1 MPIGDSP
8 ADSTDLELFS
18 AFVEHAPVAIAM
30 LDRELRYL
38 LVSRQWLS
46 DYALESQA
54 IVGRYH
60 QEVFPLFHGGEPC
73 VRIAGQDWGE
83 EIPECLHRQRAGVM
97 EGRGTRGASHP
108 TTLPQLQQRWRQI
121 YASSLAGETQHSDA
135 DYFLKPDGSI
145 QRVKWKI
152 QPWRT
157 ATGEIGGIVMS
168 TEFLE
173 LSENGHRW
181 EQIRETAAGGIW
193 GTATLAPSR
202 EPPPPDSAECAQ
214 AQALQQESEA
224 RYRSLIAAM
233 AEGILWQD
241 ATGTIRTCNEAAE
254 RILGLSAV
262 EIVGQRATPHH
273 WRAITA
279 EGKPLASQD
288 YPLSVTL
295 RTGQPLTNVVI
306 GIYKPD
312 GRLAWLSVNAQPLFH
327 PHEITPYAA
336 VASFTDITQ
345 RKEMEVALRESEE
358 RFRATFEQAA
368 VGITHAELNGELTR
382 VNQRFCE
389 ITGYSREE
397 LLSRTFYDITHPAD
411 LEVDRDYVRSLLR
424 GDLETYSL
432 DKRYLRRNGQPIW
445 VQITASLIRTAQG
458 TPKYFL
464 CIVQDMSDRKA
475 AEAALRHSE
484 MQLREQARRE
494 ALLNQLS
501 TQIRNSL
508 DLDAILETTA
518 QEIRRLLQIDRC
530 QFAWYCPHDAQPH
543 WRVVK
548 ESRNRDFPDFTG
560 CYAADTIGPLAER
573 LLNLEVLRIDD
584 VNTVSDPIF
593 REFVRSRGY
602 ASVLTLPMRIP
613 SGTIGVINCGHTQE
627 ARPWTDSEVELLK
640 AVMAHLAI
648 AINQAE
654 LYAASRQA
662 TEQAQDKAA
671 QLERTLRQLRRTQA
685 QLIQSEKMSSLGQ
698 LVAGVAHEINNPVNF
713 IYGNLIHAQEYFQNL
728 MGLVQLYRT
737 ALPNPPKVIK
747 ERIDAIDLDFL
758 TSDLAKLH
766 DSMKVGAERI
776 REIVKSLRTFSRLDE
791 SESKAADIHT
801 GIESALM
808 ILHNRLKTKPGHPPI
823 TIVKDYGT
831 LPLVECYPG
840 QLNQVFL
847 NLLANA
853 IDALE
858 EKAALRK
865 NAGEAAD
872 CPPLTIAIATGIVTQ
887 DSPATPLTPHAY
899 IRITDNGIG
908 MTPEV
913 QQQLFYP
920 FFTTKPVGKGTGL
933 GLAIS
938 YQVVV
943 EKHGGFLRCHSTPG
957 EGAEFVVE
965 IPLQCRS

>member
-1 MPIGDSP
+1 
-8 ADSTDLELFS
+8 
-18 AFVEHAPVAIAM
+18 M

-38 LVSRQWLS
+38 LVSRQWLR
-46 DYALESQA
+46 DYALESQT

-60 QEVFPLFHGGEPC
+60 QEVFPLFHSGEPFL
-73 VRIAGQDWGE
+73 RIARQDWGE
-83 EIPECLHRQRAGVM
+83 EIPECHHQQGAGVT
-97 EGRGTRGASHP
+97 EITGTRAASP
-108 TTLPQLQQRWRQI
+108 QTAPPQLQQRWQKI

-135 DYFLKPDGSI
+135 DYFFKPDGSI
-145 QRVKWKI
+145 QHVKWKI

-157 ATGEIGGIVMS
+157 ATQEIGGIIMS
-168 TEFLE
+168 TEFLKPPQKRD
-173 LSENGHRW
+173 SWH
-181 EQIRETAAGGIW
+181 QIRKTTTGGIW
-193 GTATLAPSR
+193 GTAALAQSF
-202 EPPPPDSAECAQ
+202 EQLQQEIEECAQ
-214 AQALQQESEA
+214 AQVLQQESEA
-224 RYRSLIAAM
+224 CYRSLIAAM
-233 AEGILWQD
+233 AEGIIWQD
-241 ATGTIRTCNEAAE
+241 ASGTICTCNEAAE
-254 RILGLSAV
+254 RILGLSAA
-262 EIVGQRATPHH
+262 EIVGQTAVPPR
-273 WRAITA
+273 WRAITP
-279 EGKPLASQD
+279 EGKPLSPQD
-288 YPLSVTL
+288 YPLRVTL
-295 RTGQPLTNVVI
+295 RTGQPLANVVI

-312 GRLAWLSVNAQPLFH
+312 GSLAWLSVNAQPLFH
-327 PHEITPYAA
+327 PHEPKPYAA
-336 VASFTDITQ
+336 VASFIDITQ

-368 VGITHAELNGELTR
+368 VGISHAELNGRLTR
-382 VNQRFCE
+382 VNQKFCE

-397 LLSRTFYDITHPAD
+397 LLSRTFYDITHPED

-424 GDLETYSL
+424 GEIETYSL
-432 DKRYLRRNGQPIW
+432 DKRYLGRNGQPVW
-445 VQITASLIRTAQG
+445 VQITASLVRTAWG

-464 CIVQDMSDRKA
+464 CIVQDISDRKA

-484 MQLREQARRE
+484 AQLREQAQRE
-494 ALLNQLS
+494 ALLNRLS

-530 QFAWYCPHDAQPH
+530 QFAWYCPHEAQPH
-543 WRVVK
+543 WQVVK

-560 CYAADTIGPLAER
+560 CYAADMVGSLADR

-602 ASVLTLPMRIP
+602 ASVLTLPMQTP
-613 SGTIGVINCGHTQE
+613 SGTIGVINCGHSQE

-671 QLERTLRQLRRTQA
+671 QLERTLRQLQRTQA

-713 IYGNLIHAQEYFQNL
+713 IYGNLAHAQEYFQDL

-737 ALPNPPKVIK
+737 AFPNPPKVIK
-747 ERIDAIDLDFL
+747 ERIDEIDLDFL

-808 ILHNRLKTKPGHPPI
+808 ILHNRLKTKPGYPPI
-823 TIVKDYGT
+823 TVVKEYGE

-858 EKAALRK
+858 EKAKLRK
-865 NAGEAAD
+865 NTGEPED
-872 CPPLTIAIATGIVTQ
+872 YPPLTLAIATGIVTQ

-943 EKHGGFLRCHSTPG
+943 EKHGGSLRCNSTPG

-965 IPLQCRS
+965 IPLQCQS